1 MIAFISLKRVA
12 EHHYASFNRAMHLVS
27 LSRKKK
33 KGFYI
38 SVSQMS
44 WKITKVFP
52 KLP

>member
-33 KGFYI
+33 KGVLYF
-38 SVSQMS
+38 S
-44 WKITKVFP
+44 FP
-52 KLP
+52 NELENH